1 MSVSVKIGSTWRNV
15 DQLYIKIGGVW
26 RKVSNV
32 FTKVSG
38 QWKPSYSYSWSVG
51 AWSACSVSCGGGTQ
65 SRVVTCVRN
74 DGKTV
79 EDSLCGSKPV
89 TSQVCNAQACQ
100 PVGDCRYSIA
110 GSAITNW
117 YFWSID
123 NSGWNNGVWSDVLLY
138 PDSFF
143 GPCFQL
149 DSTPCTYQG
158 YRYTKG
164 AFVAMSGST
173 AHYQICRVPV

>member
-15 DQLYIKIGGVW
+15 DQLYIKIGGAW

-38 QWKPSYSYSWSVG
+38 QWKPSYSYSWSIG

-89 TSQVCNAQACQ
+89 TSQVCNTQACQ
-100 PVGDCRYSIA
+100 PVEDCRFVMS
-110 GSAITNW
+110 N
-117 YFWSID
+117 D
-123 NSGWNNGVWSDVLLY
+123 NLSTSYYWQTTFNGWNNVAWGSEINWFDQRCSKSD
-138 PDSFF
+138 P
-143 GPCFQL
+143 
-149 DSTPCTYQG
+149 TPCVVRG
-158 YRYTKG
+158 YKYYRGNLRHTLE
-164 AFVAMSGST
+164 AFYYEV
-173 AHYQICRVPV
+173 CRVPV